1 MGLSV
6 AFLRLAVCFYFGLAR
21 FRPRLSIVT
30 AVVIMAL
37 TTIMSSRMA
46 LIKDGVFMEML
57 RPAGRRVTLNFLET
71 WSCWHQMPDVYIKSV
86 SKSQLVRTS
95 SSLQDAPP
103 CRFPSSVSPVLS
115 SLPPSCCFADT
126 DVPVSPAKTHDICLD
141 VFILLA
147 YKTNTPSLE

>member
-1 MGLSV
+1 MGLSI
-6 AFLRLAVCFYFGLAR
+6 AFLRLFYFGLAR
-21 FRPRLSIVT
+21 LRPRLSIVT

-46 LIKDGVFMEML
+46 LIKDGAFMEML

-103 CRFPSSVSPVLS
+103 CRFPSSFS
-115 SLPPSCCFADT
+115 SLELSPSIMLFCGHWC
-126 DVPVSPAKTHDICLD
+126 SCLSCQD
-141 VFILLA
+141 SWHLSRHFHTAGLQNK
-147 YKTNTPSLE
+147 YSLFGITRS